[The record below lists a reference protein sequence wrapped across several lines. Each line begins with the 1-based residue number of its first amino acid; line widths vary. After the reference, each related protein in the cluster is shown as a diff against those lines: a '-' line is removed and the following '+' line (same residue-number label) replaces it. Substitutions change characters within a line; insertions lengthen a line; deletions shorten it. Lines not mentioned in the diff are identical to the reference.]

1 MRAKGMAMKSR
12 SVRLLFLPFILASS
26 AIASSAEP
34 AAMSERF
41 GEIPNPFRILADQ
54 WLDYP
59 PAPAGYSLEFLRT
72 ADPGTAT
79 MTLKEAIFVGLK
91 NNPGIEVE
99 RLEPFRAAEQTMIE
113 KSILDPSLKFE
124 FNKNYSITPAGISTS
139 DFFQPVQTIDNRNYD
154 LSLTKLLRSGAQL
167 ELSFVNNR
175 LENSVPN
182 QVLNPSYRPQFGV
195 FLTQPLLRD
204 FGWGLTTIFVRIDE
218 NREGITLF
226 GYEAKL
232 AQLVQ
237 TITEAYWGVVY
248 ARDNLRV
255 QRKGVELADALLRAA
270 ESRVRAGVLA
280 PVAVIEAQAEKARRE
295 ELVIIAENDLAI
307 ARTNLRLTLNLNPEK
322 AFLPRSIE
330 PSENPSVEP
339 VQIHRSASLESA
351 LTRRP
356 EILSA
361 GLTVQNQ
368 VLQSRYAENQLL
380 PRLDLKAGAGL
391 TGIAGNLKCPPPL
404 DPSVPCS
411 PFPGDYSRSLDRL
424 GSGDFYNYSVG
435 VVLQIPLGNAQ
446 ARSKYAQARIE
457 LEQAQARKRDLV
469 AQITLE
475 VERALGDVEANF
487 KRIQTT
493 RRARELAEEN
503 LRGQERR
510 FEVGLV
516 TQKDVID
523 FQSRLL
529 DAQGAELRAITDYNN
544 STSRLRLAEG
554 TLLQS
559 YNVEVDGP
567 KKKPEPWWARF

>member
-1 MRAKGMAMKSR
+1 MKSR
-12 SVRLLFLPFILASS
+12 SVPPLLLLFVLASFFTASS
-26 AIASSAEP
+26 AQPPVA
-34 AAMSERF
+34 SERF
-41 GEIPNPFRILADQ
+41 RDIPSPFRILADQ
-54 WLDYP
+54 WSEY
-59 PAPAGYSLEFLRT
+59 PAGPGGYGLEFLRSADHET
-72 ADPGTAT
+72 AA

-99 RLEPFRAAEQTMIE
+99 RLEPFRAAEQTMID
-113 KSILDPSLKFE
+113 KSIFDPSLKFE
-124 FNKNYSITPAGISTS
+124 FTKNYSITPAGISKST
-139 DFFQPVQTIDNRNYD
+139 FFQPLQTIDNRNYD

-167 ELSFVNNR
+167 ELSFLNNR

-182 QVLNPSYRPQFGV
+182 QVLNPSYRPQLLLS
-195 FLTQPLLRD
+195 LTQPLLRD

-218 NREGITLF
+218 NREGISLL

-232 AQLVQ
+232 AHLVQ
-237 TITEAYWGVVY
+237 TITEAYWSMVY
-248 ARDNLRV
+248 ARENLRV
-255 QRKGVELADALLRAA
+255 QQKGVELADALLRAA

-295 ELVIIAENDLAI
+295 ELVIIAENDLSV
-307 ARTNLRLTLNLNPEK
+307 ARTNLRLTLNLNPNNT
-322 AFLPRSIE
+322 FLPRSVE
-330 PSENPSVEP
+330 PSESPSVEP
-339 VQIHRSASLESA
+339 VQIQRSASLESA

-356 EILSA
+356 EILAA

-368 VLQSRYAENQLL
+368 MLQSRYAENQLL
-380 PRLDLKAGAGL
+380 PRLDLKTGAGL
-391 TGIAGNLKCPPPL
+391 TGIAGDLKCPPPEASTS
-404 DPSVPCS
+404 PGPCN
-411 PFPGDYSRSLDRL
+411 PFSGNYAKSLDRL
-424 GSGDFYNYSVG
+424 GSGDFYNYSIG
-435 VVLQIPLGNAQ
+435 VVLQIPLGNAE

-457 LEQAQARKRDLV
+457 LEQARARQRDLV

-529 DAQGAELRAITDYNN
+529 DAEGAELRAVTDYNN
-544 STSRLRLAEG
+544 STSRLRMADG

-559 YNVEVDGP
+559 YNVQVDGP
-567 KKKPEPWWARF
+567 KKGSEPWWARF